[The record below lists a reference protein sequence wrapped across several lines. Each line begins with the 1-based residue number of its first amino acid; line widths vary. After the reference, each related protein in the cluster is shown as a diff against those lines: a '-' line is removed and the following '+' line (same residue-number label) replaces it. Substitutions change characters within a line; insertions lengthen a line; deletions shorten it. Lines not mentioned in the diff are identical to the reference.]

1 MAKELPKAAPLEPPP
16 AAAVAAADVAVRGT
30 RNGKHKNGKG
40 GPPRGADPSPH
51 GPLPGLEGAAWPR
64 PDKTADRAAK
74 TADRAAESM
83 YRIVCEKHEH
93 LSAMA
98 DTKAHIMITICVAI
112 VGVSAL
118 QTFDPLLQYAA
129 ATLIVTCLV
138 AAGFAVYATMP
149 SLPAQKRPDPQDP
162 GFNLLFFSDFARLPY
177 DVYEQEMEQLVRDR
191 RRISRA
197 LTKDLHRLGT
207 VLQAKKYR
215 YLAFCYRTFLAGLVL
230 SAVVLAVSLAV
241 GQT

>member
-1 MAKELPKAAPLEPPP
+1 LS
-16 AAAVAAADVAVRGT
+16 
-30 RNGKHKNGKG
+30 
-40 GPPRGADPSPH
+40 GP
-51 GPLPGLEGAAWPR
+51 EGAAGPR
-64 PDKTADRAAK
+64 PDKTADRATKTADQATK

-129 ATLIVTCLV
+129 ATLIVACLV

-149 SLPAQKRPDPQDP
+149 SLPARKHPDPKDP

-177 DVYEQEMEQLVRDR
+177 DVYEQEMEGLVRDR
-191 RRISRA
+191 RRINRA
-197 LTKDLHRLGT
+197 LTRDLHTLGT
-207 VLQAKKYR
+207 VLRAKKYR
-215 YLAFCYRTFLAGLVL
+215 YLGHCYRTFLAGLVL
-230 SAVVLAVSLAV
+230 SAVVLVVSLAV